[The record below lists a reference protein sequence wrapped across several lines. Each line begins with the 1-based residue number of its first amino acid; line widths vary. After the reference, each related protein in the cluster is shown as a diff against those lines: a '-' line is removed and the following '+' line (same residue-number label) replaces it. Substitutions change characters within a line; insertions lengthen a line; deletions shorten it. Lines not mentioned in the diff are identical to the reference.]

1 MQKNNRLA
9 GVVGAA
15 ITPIK
20 PDFTPDVGR
29 LFAHCTHLLAQGCA
43 YTSVF
48 GTTGEG
54 ASFSA
59 RQKINALHQ
68 LADMGMDMSR
78 QIPGIMESSID
89 AAAEQYRSAADLG
102 ARAAL
107 IIPPFYYT
115 PSDADAVA
123 DFYAAVV
130 AHAGSPDLD
139 IVLYNFPAFSGVYF
153 TPDLVR
159 RVVTRLDGRVIGIK
173 DSTGDL
179 DGGLALIAAFPE
191 LSVFT
196 GDDRLVMRMVAAGG
210 AGMIG
215 GMVNLFPAECV
226 ALFAGNASQDA
237 QKMAATRIATVND
250 TGGLPAIKAV
260 LGLRHDDPA
269 YTRTC
274 PPLRSLTQD
283 ASAAVVRAL
292 GLEMAPIPS

>member
-1 MQKNNRLA
+1 MRHNNGLT

-15 ITPIK
+15 ITPVT
-20 PDFTPDVGR
+20 PDFTPDVDR
-29 LFAHCTHLLAQGCA
+29 LFAHCTHMLDQGCA

-59 RQKINALHQ
+59 RQKIDALRQ
-68 LADMGMDMSR
+68 LAALGLDMSH

-89 AAAEQYRSAADLG
+89 AAAEQYRAAADLG
-102 ARAAL
+102 VRAAL

-123 DFYAAVV
+123 DFYAAIV
-130 AHAGSPDLD
+130 ARAGSPDLD
-139 IVLYNFPAFSGVYF
+139 IVLYNFPAFSGVTF

-159 RVVTRLDGRVIGIK
+159 RVVARLGTRVIGIK

-179 DGGLALIAAFPE
+179 DAGLALIAAFPD
-191 LSVFT
+191 LAIFT
-196 GDDRLVMRMVAAGG
+196 GDDRLVTRMVAAGG

-226 ALFAGNASQDA
+226 ALFNGQASQDA
-237 QKMAATRIATVND
+237 QDLAKSRIVTVND

-269 YTRTC
+269 YSRCC
-274 PPLRSLTQD
+274 PPLRGLTPE
-283 ASAAVVRAL
+283 ASASVLRKL
-292 GLEMAPIPS
+292 GLEKELAAS

>member
-1 MQKNNRLA
+1 MHNNNRLT

-15 ITPIK
+15 ITPLNL
-20 PDFTPDVGR
+20 DLTPDVDR
-29 LFAHCTHLLAQGCA
+29 LFAHCTHMLAQGCT

-59 RQKINALHQ
+59 RQKIDALRQ
-68 LADMGMDMSR
+68 LAKLGLDMSR

-89 AAAEQYRSAADLG
+89 AAAEQYRVAANLG
-102 ARAAL
+102 VRAAL

-115 PSDADAVA
+115 PADDDAVA

-130 AHAGSPDLD
+130 TRAGSPDLG
-139 IVLYNFPAFSGVYF
+139 IVLYNFPAFSGVCF
-153 TPDLVR
+153 TPYLVR
-159 RVVTRLDGRVIGIK
+159 RVVARLGKRVIGIK
-173 DSTGDL
+173 DSTGNL
-179 DGGLALIAAFPE
+179 EEGLALIAAFPD
-191 LSVFT
+191 LAIFT
-196 GDDRLVMRMVAAGG
+196 GDDRLVTRMVAAGG

-226 ALFAGNASQDA
+226 ALFNGQASQDA
-237 QKMAATRIATVND
+237 EDLATSRIATVND
-250 TGGLPAIKAV
+250 MGGLSAIKAV

-274 PPLRSLTQD
+274 PPLRGLTPEAG
-283 ASAAVVRAL
+283 ASVLREL
-292 GLEMAPIPS
+292 GLEKELAPS

>member
-1 MQKNNRLA
+1 MRDNKRLA

-15 ITPIK
+15 ITPVN
-20 PDFTPDVGR
+20 PDFTPDVDR
-29 LFAHCTHLLAQGCA
+29 LLAHCTDLLAQGCVC
-43 YTSVF
+43 TSVF

-54 ASFSA
+54 ASFSP
-59 RQKINALHQ
+59 REKIAALRQ
-68 LADMGMDMSR
+68 LAGRGMDMSR

-89 AAAEQYRSAADLG
+89 AAAEQYRVAADLG

-107 IIPPFYYT
+107 IIPPFYYA
-115 PSDADAVA
+115 PADNDAVA

-130 AHAGSPDLD
+130 ARAGSPGLD
-139 IVLYNFPAFSGVYF
+139 IVLYNFPAFSGVSF

-159 RVVTRLDGRVIGIK
+159 CVMARLGGRVIGIK

-179 DGGLALIAAFPE
+179 DGGLALVAAFPG

-226 ALFAGNASQDA
+226 ALFDGSASAEA
-237 QKMAATRIATVND
+237 QEMSARRIAAVND
-250 TGGLPAIKAV
+250 LGGLSAIKAV
-260 LGLRHDDPA
+260 LGLRHGDPA
-269 YTRTC
+269 YARPC
-274 PPLRSLTQD
+274 PPLRGLSPD
-283 ASAAVVRAL
+283 ASLAAVRAL
-292 GLEMAPIPS
+292 GLEAAPAGL

>member
-1 MQKNNRLA
+1 MQNNNRLA

-15 ITPIK
+15 ITPVK
-20 PDFTPDVGR
+20 PDFTPDVNR
-29 LFAHCTHLLAQGCA
+29 LLAHCTHLLAQGCA

-54 ASFSA
+54 ASFSSS
-59 RQKINALHQ
+59 QKISALRQ
-68 LADMGMDMSR
+68 MADLGMVMSR

-89 AAAEQYRSAADLG
+89 AAAEQYRAAADLG

-115 PSDADAVA
+115 PSDADAVG

-130 AHAGSPDLD
+130 ARAGSPDLD
-139 IVLYNFPAFSGVYF
+139 IVLYNFPVFSGVSF

-159 RVVTRLDGRVIGIK
+159 RVIARLDGRVVGIK

-179 DGGLALIAAFPE
+179 EGGLALIAAFPE

-196 GDDRLVMRMVAAGG
+196 GDDRLVMRMVSAGG

-226 ALFAGNASQDA
+226 ALVTGQASQEA
-237 QKMAATRIATVND
+237 QNLAASRIATVND

-260 LGLRHDDPA
+260 LGQRHNDPA
-269 YTRTC
+269 FTRTC
-274 PPLRSLTQD
+274 PPLRGLTSE
-283 ASAAVVRAL
+283 ASAAVVQAL
-292 GLEMAPIPS
+292 GLEMMPTAS